1 MSSDAWKQKYA
12 SKIMDANKA
21 IQMIKPGNRVVIGSA
36 AGEPRE
42 LARALAAQANTL
54 DDIELITMYNMGE
67 TPYAAANMAG
77 TFRINTLLIGN
88 DSIEKAVNS
97 ARADYTPMSLSS
109 VPKLFRTGRWPVD
122 VAVIMV
128 SEPDE
133 HGYVSLG
140 VSVDVT
146 LAAVESAKIVI
157 AQVNKNMPR
166 TSGSSLI
173 QVDQIAALVLH
184 DEVLPTLGSW
194 DGDPKVAQAIAAY
207 VNPMVSNG
215 ATVQFGS
222 GGLADAIAAT
232 LTDKKDLGV
241 HSGFISDGV
250 MKLIQAGVVTGKNKS
265 LDKGQVVASYCI
277 GSSEF
282 YQFINN
288 NPMICLKGA
297 DYTADLRVVAKQ
309 DNMVC
314 INQAQQIDLTGQ
326 VTSDN
331 RGTKFICGVAGQA
344 DFIRGANFSTGG
356 KSFIVMPST
365 FKDENGQIL
374 SSIVSELEPGTGV
387 RTPRSDINYVIT
399 EYGVAYLHGL
409 SMRQRAMA
417 LINIAHPE
425 FRSELLHAA
434 KHRHLVYP
442 NQILP
447 AAAPPPSASFVTKH
461 ELPDRRRVMVR
472 PIRPDDEPFIRDM
485 FYSFSEQ
492 TVYLRFHHA
501 LKALPHD
508 KLQVFCNVDFQ
519 NEVALVGVAGP
530 VEALQIVAI
539 GRYFL
544 QKNGKEA
551 DLAFIVRDDFQRQG
565 LGSYLFKQLVEIGK
579 SRGVKTFCADVLME
593 NAGMLKI
600 FKRSG
605 LDVQSVNE
613 EGVVHVTMHLPEAVA
628 AAK

>member
-1 MSSDAWKQKYA
+1 MSSWQEKYA
-12 SKIMDANKA
+12 SKIFDSATAVKK
-21 IQMIKPGNRVVIGSA
+21 IQPGSRVVIGSA

-42 LARALAAQANTL
+42 LARALAAQAGML
-54 DDIELITMYNMGE
+54 DDIELITMYNLGD
-67 TPYAAANMAG
+67 TPYAKANMAG
-77 TFRINTLLIGN
+77 TFRCNTLLIGN
-88 DSIEKAVNS
+88 ESMEMAVNQ
-97 ARADYTPMSLSS
+97 ARADYTPVSLSS
-109 VPKLFRTGRWPVD
+109 VPKLFTAGRWPVD

-146 LAAVESAKIVI
+146 LAAVEAAKIVI

-166 TSGSSLI
+166 TGGNSLI
-173 QVDQIAALVLH
+173 KVDKIDALVSF
-184 DEVLPTLGSW
+184 DEDLPEIGGW
-194 DGDPKVAQAIAAY
+194 DGNPAIANAIAAY
-207 VNPMVSNG
+207 VSPMVSDG
-215 ATVQFGS
+215 STVQFGT
-222 GGLADAIAAT
+222 GGLPDAIAAT

-265 LDKGQVVASYCI
+265 IDKGQVVASFCV
-277 GSSEF
+277 GSKEL
-282 YQFINN
+282 YKFINN
-288 NPMICLKGA
+288 NPEIVLKSS
-297 DYTADLRVVAKQ
+297 DYTSDLRVVAKQ
-309 DNMVC
+309 DHMVC
-314 INQAQQIDLTGQ
+314 INQATQIDLTGQ
-326 VTSDN
+326 VVSDSV
-331 RGTKFICGVAGQA
+331 GTKFTSGIAGQA
-344 DFIRGANFSTGG
+344 DFIRGANYSASG

-365 FKDENGQIL
+365 MKNEDGQTV

-387 RTPRSDINYVIT
+387 RTPRSDVNYVIT

-417 LINIAHPE
+417 LINIAHPN

-447 AAAPPPSASFVTKH
+447 AVTPPPPASLTTKY
-461 ELPDRRRVMVR
+461 ESPDRRRVMVR

-501 LKALPHD
+501 IKALPHD
-508 KLQVFCNVDFQ
+508 KLQGFCNVDFQ

-530 VEALQIVAI
+530 IEALQIVAI
-539 GRYFL
+539 GRYFI
-544 QKNGKEA
+544 QKDGTEA

-565 LGSYLFKQLVEIGK
+565 LGSYLFEQLVDVAK
-579 SRGVKTFCADVLME
+579 SRGIKKFTADVLSE

-600 FKRSG
+600 FKRSN
-605 LDVQSVNE
+605 LNVVTENE
-613 EGVVHVTMHLPEAVA
+613 EGVVHVTMTVPE
-628 AAK
+628 

>member
-1 MSSDAWKQKYA
+1 MSSWQEKYA
-12 SKIMDANKA
+12 SKIVDSATAVKK
-21 IQMIKPGNRVVIGSA
+21 IQPGSRVVIGSA

-42 LARALAAQANTL
+42 LARALAAQAGML
-54 DDIELITMYNMGE
+54 DDIELMTMYNLGD
-67 TPYAAANMAG
+67 TPYAKANMAG
-77 TFRINTLLIGN
+77 TFRCNTLLIGN
-88 DSIEKAVNS
+88 ESMEMAVNQ
-97 ARADYTPMSLSS
+97 ARADYTPVSLSS
-109 VPKLFRTGRWPVD
+109 VPRLFTAGRWPVD

-128 SEPDE
+128 TEPDE

-146 LAAVESAKIVI
+146 LAAVDAAKIVI

-166 TSGSSLI
+166 TGGSSLI
-173 QVDQIAALVLH
+173 KVDKIDALVIH
-184 DEVLPTLGSW
+184 DEELPEIGGW
-194 DGDPKVAQAIAAY
+194 DGDPQVAQTIAAY
-207 VNPMVSNG
+207 VNPMVSDG
-215 ATVQFGS
+215 STVQFGT
-222 GGLADAIAAT
+222 GGLSDAIAAT

-250 MKLIQAGVVTGKNKS
+250 MKLIKAGVVTGKNKT
-265 LDKGQVVASYCI
+265 LDKGQVVASFCV
-277 GSSEF
+277 GSKEL
-282 YQFINN
+282 YKFINN
-288 NPMICLKGA
+288 NPEIVLKGS
-297 DYTADLRVVAKQ
+297 DYTSDLRVVAKQ

-314 INQAQQIDLTGQ
+314 INQATQIDLTGQ
-326 VTSDN
+326 VVSDSV
-331 RGTKFICGVAGQA
+331 GTKFTSGIAGQA
-344 DFIRGANFSTGG
+344 DFIRGANYSTSG

-365 FKDENGQIL
+365 MKNEDGQVV
-374 SSIVSELEPGTGV
+374 STIVSELEPGTGV
-387 RTPRSDINYVIT
+387 RTPRSDVNYVIT

-417 LINIAHPE
+417 LINIAHPN

-447 AAAPPPSASFVTKH
+447 AVTPPPPASLTTKH

-508 KLQVFCNVDFQ
+508 KLQGFCNVDFQ

-530 VEALQIVAI
+530 IEALQIVAI
-539 GRYFL
+539 GRYFI
-544 QKNGKEA
+544 QKDGTEA

-565 LGSYLFKQLVEIGK
+565 LGSYLFEQLVDVAK
-579 SRGVKTFCADVLME
+579 SRGIKKFTADVLSE

-600 FKRSG
+600 FKRSN
-605 LDVQSVNE
+605 LNVETENE
-613 EGVVHVTMHLPEAVA
+613 EGVVHVTMTVPE
-628 AAK
+628 

>member
-1 MSSDAWKQKYA
+1 MSDAWKEKYA
-12 SKIMDANKA
+12 SKIVDATAA
-21 IQMIKPGNRVVIGSA
+21 IHMIKPGNRVVIGSA

-54 DDIELITMYNMGE
+54 DDIELVTMYNMGE
-67 TPYAAANMAG
+67 TPYAAPNMAG
-77 TFRINTLLIGN
+77 TFRANTLLIGN
-88 DSIEKAVNS
+88 ETMELAVNQ
-97 ARADYTPMSLSS
+97 ARADYTPVSLST
-109 VPKLFRTGRWPVD
+109 VPRMFATGRWPVD
-122 VAVIMV
+122 VAVVMV

-157 AQVNKNMPR
+157 AQVNKKMPR
-166 TSGSSLI
+166 TGGSSLI
-173 QVDQIAALVLH
+173 SVDQINALVIH
-184 DEVLPTLGSW
+184 DEDLPVVDGW
-194 DGDPKVAQAIAAY
+194 DGDPKVAQTIADY

-215 ATVQFGS
+215 STVQFGT
-222 GGLADAIAAT
+222 GGLPDAIAAT
-232 LTDKKDLGV
+232 LTDKTDLGV

-250 MKLIQAGVVTGKNKS
+250 MKLIQAGVITGKQKT
-265 LDKGQVVASYCI
+265 LDKGQVVASFCI
-277 GSSEF
+277 GSPEL
-282 YQFINN
+282 YKFINN
-288 NPMICLKGA
+288 NPVICLKGS
-297 DYTADLRVVAKQ
+297 DYTSDLRVVAKQ

-314 INQAQQIDLTGQ
+314 INQAYQIDMTGQ
-326 VTSDN
+326 VASDSI
-331 RGTKFICGVAGQA
+331 GTRFACGVAGQA
-344 DFIRGANFSTGG
+344 DFIRGANYSASG

-365 FKDENGQIL
+365 VKDANGKVV
-374 SSIVSELEPGTGV
+374 SSIVSELAPGTGV
-387 RTPRSDINYVIT
+387 RTPRTDINYVIT

-417 LINIAHPE
+417 LINIAHPD

-447 AAAPPPSASFVTKH
+447 AAAPPPPASFTTKH

-544 QKNGKEA
+544 QKNGTEA

-565 LGSYLFKQLVEIGK
+565 LGSYLFEQLIEVGK

-605 LDVQSVNE
+605 LEVQTENE
-613 EGVVHVTMHLPEAVA
+613 EGVVHVTMPLPQEATV
-628 AAK
+628 

>member
-12 SKIMDANKA
+12 SKIVDAAAA
-21 IQMIKPGNRVVIGSA
+21 ISKIEPGSRVVIGSA

-42 LARALAAQANTL
+42 LSRALAAHANVL

-67 TPYAAANMAG
+67 TPYVAPNMAG
-77 TFRINTLLIGN
+77 TFRANTLLIGN
-88 DSIEKAVNS
+88 DAMEMAVNQ
-97 ARADYTPMSLSS
+97 ARADYTPVSLSS
-109 VPKLFRTGRWPVD
+109 VPKLFTAGRWPVD
-122 VAVIMV
+122 VAMIMV

-146 LAAVESAKIVI
+146 LAAVETAKIVI
-157 AQVNKNMPR
+157 AQVNKHMPR
-166 TSGSSLI
+166 TGGNSLI
-173 QVDQIAALVLH
+173 KVDQINCLVLH
-184 DEVLPTLGSW
+184 DEELPVESGW
-194 DGDPKVAQAIAAY
+194 NGDAKVAQTIADY
-207 VNPMVSNG
+207 ISPMVSNG
-215 ATVQFGS
+215 ATVQFGT
-222 GGLADAIAAT
+222 GGLPDFIAST

-250 MKLIQAGVVTGKNKS
+250 MKLIEAGVVTGKNKT
-265 LDKGQVVASYCI
+265 LDKGQVVASFCI
-277 GSSEF
+277 GSTEF
-282 YQFINN
+282 YKFIHN
-288 NPMICLKGA
+288 NPEIVLKGS
-297 DYTADLRVVAKQ
+297 DYTSDLRVVAKQ

-314 INQAQQIDLTGQ
+314 INQAYQIDLTGQ
-326 VTSDN
+326 VTSDSI
-331 RGTKFICGVAGQA
+331 GTQFTSGVAGQA
-344 DFIRGANFSTGG
+344 DFIRGANYSASG

-365 FKDENGQIL
+365 IKTADGQVI
-374 SSIVSELEPGTGV
+374 SSIVSELDPGAGV
-387 RTPRSDINYVIT
+387 RTPRSDVNYVVT

-417 LINIAHPE
+417 LINIAHPD

-447 AAAPPPSASFVTKH
+447 AVTPPPPATFTTKY

-508 KLQVFCNVDFQ
+508 KLQGFCNVDFQ

-530 VEALQIVAI
+530 IEALQVVAI

-565 LGSYLFKQLVEIGK
+565 LGSYLFEQLVEIAK
-579 SRGVKTFCADVLME
+579 SRGVKTFAADVLME

-600 FKRSG
+600 FKRSS
-605 LDVQSVNE
+605 LDVQTVNE
-613 EGVVHVTMHLPEAVA
+613 EGVVHVTMRVPEAVA
-628 AAK
+628 AK

>member
-1 MSSDAWKQKYA
+1 MSSWQEKYA
-12 SKIMDANKA
+12 SKIVDSATAVKK
-21 IQMIKPGNRVVIGSA
+21 IQPGSRVVIGSA

-42 LARALAAQANTL
+42 LARALAAQAGML
-54 DDIELITMYNMGE
+54 DDIELITMYNLGD
-67 TPYAAANMAG
+67 TPYAKANMAG
-77 TFRINTLLIGN
+77 TFRCNTLLIGN
-88 DSIEKAVNS
+88 DSMEMAVNQ
-97 ARADYTPMSLSS
+97 ARADYTPVSLSS
-109 VPKLFRTGRWPVD
+109 VPRLFTAGRWPVD

-128 SEPDE
+128 TEPDE

-146 LAAVESAKIVI
+146 LAAVDAAKIVI

-166 TSGSSLI
+166 TGGSSLI
-173 QVDQIAALVLH
+173 KVDKIDALVIH
-184 DEVLPTLGSW
+184 DEELPEIGDW
-194 DGDPKVAQAIAAY
+194 DGDPNVAQTIAAY
-207 VNPMVSNG
+207 VNPMVSDG
-215 ATVQFGS
+215 STVQFGT
-222 GGLADAIAAT
+222 GGLSDAIAAT

-250 MKLIQAGVVTGKNKS
+250 MKLIKAGVVNGKNKT
-265 LDKGQVVASYCI
+265 LDKGQVVASFCV
-277 GSSEF
+277 GSKEL
-282 YQFINN
+282 YKFINN
-288 NPMICLKGA
+288 NPEIVLKGS
-297 DYTADLRVVAKQ
+297 DYTSDLRVVAKQ

-314 INQAQQIDLTGQ
+314 INQATQIDLTGQ
-326 VTSDN
+326 VVSDSI
-331 RGTKFICGVAGQA
+331 GTKFTSGIAGQA
-344 DFIRGANFSTGG
+344 DFIRGANYSTSG

-365 FKDENGQIL
+365 MKNEDGQVV
-374 SSIVSELEPGTGV
+374 STIVSELEPGTGV
-387 RTPRSDINYVIT
+387 RTPRSDVNYVIT

-417 LINIAHPE
+417 LINIAHPN

-447 AAAPPPSASFVTKH
+447 AVTPPPPASLTTKH

-508 KLQVFCNVDFQ
+508 KLQGFCNVDFQ

-530 VEALQIVAI
+530 IEALQIVAI
-539 GRYFL
+539 GRYFI
-544 QKNGKEA
+544 QKDGTEA

-565 LGSYLFKQLVEIGK
+565 LGSYLFEQLVDVAK
-579 SRGVKTFCADVLME
+579 SRGIKKFTADVLSE

-600 FKRSG
+600 FKRSN
-605 LDVQSVNE
+605 LNVETENE
-613 EGVVHVTMHLPEAVA
+613 EGVVHVTMTVPE
-628 AAK
+628 